1 MQTVVLTVD
10 CKAAH
15 HERCFTG
22 DIIKLAE
29 RQFVPI
35 TWLIHVSE
43 LDPSA
48 NTNFYYKEFFHKIP
62 SWHEI
67 GMNVY
72 FENDRGY
79 VEDPKE
85 RGNIIQIAK
94 DVLKSH
100 RTKPSSFRAGCF
112 ALQASDLRYLED
124 IGVVVD
130 SSSVAGS
137 DYKMFVDWTG
147 GQTSPYHPSYDD
159 VRKEGSSKVLCVP
172 IATANGKHAYLDQ
185 NPDDVIAILEANQ
198 DKRVLCV
205 GMRDYQ
211 DCLDGLEK
219 VIRHMRGKEAHFSTL
234 TQCASEHYE
243 HELHPV

>member
-1 MQTVVLTVD
+1 MHTVVLTVD

-15 HERCFTG
+15 HERCYTG

-29 RQFVPI
+29 RHFVPI
-35 TWLIHVSE
+35 TWLIHISE

-48 NTNFYYKEFFHKIP
+48 NTNLYYREYFHKIP
-62 SWHEI
+62 NWHEI

-100 RTKPSSFRAGCF
+100 RAKPTSFRAGCF
-112 ALQASDLRYLED
+112 ALKPSDLRYLEE

-130 SSSVAGS
+130 SSSVSGS
-137 DYKMFVDWTG
+137 EYKMFVDWTG
-147 GQTSPYHPSYDD
+147 GPTQPYHPSYDD
-159 VRKEGSSKVLCVP
+159 VKTEGNSKILTIPVSC
-172 IATANGKHAYLDQ
+172 ANGKHAYLDREA
-185 NPDDVIAILEANQ
+185 DEVLDILNACGSH
-198 DKRVLCV
+198 KVYCI

-211 DCLDGLEK
+211 DSIDALEGVVK
-219 VIRHMRGKEAHFSTL
+219 SLRNEGAHFSTL